1 MGSERLISALDLLLN
16 VSYSRYQECCSD
28 QDKLDLHPPVRTLLL
43 PNNPSLRGVKL
54 CRSPHEK
61 GSAGSLSGS
70 SIASLK
76 ASDRRI

>member
-1 MGSERLISALDLLLN
+1 MESDRLMSALDLSLN

-28 QDKLDLHPPVRTLLL
+28 QGKLDLHPPAHPLLL

-70 SIASLK
+70 SIASSK
-76 ASDRRI
+76 ASSRRI